1 MCDDVKTNT
10 LPEFK
15 PGNTPYLKFGNEIL
29 NDNMPWRDM
38 LDELLAKSD
47 LTPSAIASFLDTTVS
62 NLDDVING
70 NGCPLAFKQG
80 AALVSLWRQC
90 HHEHRKEHS

>member
-1 MCDDVKTNT
+1 MCDEKRDNQHPK
-10 LPEFK
+10 FK
-15 PGNTPYLKFGNEIL
+15 PGNTPYLKFGDEIL
-29 NDNMPWRDM
+29 NDNLPWRDM

-62 NLDDVING
+62 NLHDVVNG
-70 NGCPLAFKQG
+70 NDCPLAFKQG

-90 HHEHRKEHS
+90 HDDDQK

>member
-15 PGNTPYLKFGNEIL
+15 PGNTPYLKFGDEML

-38 LDELLAKSD
+38 LDALQAKSD
-47 LTPSAIASFLDTTVS
+47 LTPSAIASVLGTSIS
-62 NLDDVING
+62 NLGNIING
-70 NGCPLAFKQG
+70 NDCPLAFKQG
-80 AALVSLWRQC
+80 AALVSLWREYC
-90 HHEHRKEHS
+90 N